1 MGGFFFPPWFL
12 FSLLSSG
19 LCALCL
25 CREYLPKLETGLL
38 LAGLISCRAG
48 VLCQGRSLDM
58 VGRGSRIGILWG
70 VIKSVEEFCRQA
82 SSAYLEF
89 WQPAWPLIPRGT
101 PPELETDTGKREERV
116 D

>member
-101 PPELETDTGKREERV
+101 PPELETDTGQREERV